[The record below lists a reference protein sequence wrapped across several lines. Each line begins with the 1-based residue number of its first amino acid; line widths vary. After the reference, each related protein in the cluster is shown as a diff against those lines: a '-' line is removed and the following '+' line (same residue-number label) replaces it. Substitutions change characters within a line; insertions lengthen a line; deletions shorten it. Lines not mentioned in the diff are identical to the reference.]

1 MPSGRTAI
9 LDNSVHVKYILD
21 CISKGISVPN
31 IQKGL
36 LQRGFKVSVPTIRNY
51 VNRVKKKGININ
63 KFIVETES
71 TALDINNKI
80 KGIKNLSSIF
90 NRRTYLI
97 QTLLDRRN
105 KMLEYAAEGPRTGW
119 VESELEKLHKY
130 IDEHKDKLPLDM
142 YNEMILQIVSIQR
155 YVGQNFLDSKCYPS
169 IEDAIRKNTM
179 DIHELCKYIEQ
190 WTSRYE
196 VEALMEK
203 LCEGLTKAAVNTFG
217 PLLKRET
224 ENYRKQYIDKFLSEV
239 DTLMN
244 DLKSYQLEI
253 EGEKYG
259 SEK

>member
-1 MPSGRTAI
+1 MPSGRTSI
-9 LDNSVHVKYILD
+9 LDNSIHVKFILD
-21 CISKGISVPN
+21 CIEKGISVPD

-36 LQRGFKVSVPTIRNY
+36 LQRGLKVSVPTVRTF
-51 VNRVKKKGININ
+51 VNKVKKRGLNLT
-63 KFIVETES
+63 KFVSDTES
-71 TALDINNKI
+71 TALEVNNKI
-80 KGIKNLSSIF
+80 KEIKNLSNIF

-97 QTLLDRRN
+97 QTLVDRRD

-119 VESELEKLHKY
+119 VIAELEKLRKY
-130 IDEHKDKLPLDM
+130 IEDRKSKFPIDF
-142 YNEMILQIVSIQR
+142 YNEITMQIVMIQK

-217 PLLKRET
+217 PLLKKESDT
-224 ENYRKQYIDKFLSEV
+224 QRKNLIDKFLKEV
-239 DTLMN
+239 EELMN
-244 DLKSYQLEI
+244 DLKSYQLDLE
-253 EGEKYG
+253 EKRNVQ
-259 SEK
+259 

>member
-21 CISKGISVPN
+21 CISKGISVPE
-31 IQKGL
+31 ITKGL
-36 LQRGFKVSVPTIRNY
+36 LQRGFKVSIPTVRSY
-51 VNRVKKKGININ
+51 VNRVKKRGLNLTKFVNDTEIAALEIND
-63 KFIVETES
+63 KLKET
-71 TALDINNKI
+71 
-80 KGIKNLSSIF
+80 KNLSSIF

-97 QTLLDRRN
+97 KTLLERRD

-119 VESELEKLHKY
+119 VIAELEKLRKY
-130 IDEHKDKLPLDM
+130 IEDRKSKFPIDF
-142 YNEMILQIVSIQR
+142 YNEVTMQIVTIQK

-203 LCEGLTKAAVNTFG
+203 LCEGLTKAAVSTFG
-217 PLLKRET
+217 PLLKNEPDFK
-224 ENYRKQYIDKFLSEV
+224 RKNLIDRFLKEV
-239 DTLMN
+239 DELMS
-244 DLKSYQLEI
+244 DLKSYQLNLE
-253 EGEKYG
+253 EKRNG
-259 SEK
+259 

>member
-9 LDNSVHVKYILD
+9 LDNSIHVKFILD
-21 CISKGISVPN
+21 CIEKGISVPD

-36 LQRGFKVSVPTIRNY
+36 LQRGLKVSVPTVRTY
-51 VNRVKKKGININ
+51 VNKVKKRGLNLT
-63 KFIVETES
+63 KFVSDTES
-71 TALDINNKI
+71 TALEVNNKI
-80 KGIKNLSSIF
+80 KEIKNLSNIF

-97 QTLLDRRN
+97 QTLVDRRD

-119 VESELEKLHKY
+119 VISELEKLRKY
-130 IDEHKDKLPLDM
+130 IEDRKSKFPIDF
-142 YNEMILQIVSIQR
+142 YNEVTMQIVIIQK

-217 PLLKRET
+217 PLLKKESDT
-224 ENYRKQYIDKFLSEV
+224 QRKHLIDKFLKEV
-239 DTLMN
+239 EELMN
-244 DLKSYQLEI
+244 DLKSYQLDLE
-253 EGEKYG
+253 EKRNVQ
-259 SEK
+259 

>member
-21 CISKGISVPN
+21 CISKGISIPN

-36 LQRGFKVSVPTIRNY
+36 LQRGFKVSIPTIRNY
-51 VNRVKKKGININ
+51 VNRVKKKGINVN
-63 KFIVETES
+63 QFIAETES
-71 TALDINNKI
+71 TALEINNKI
-80 KGIKNLSSIF
+80 KDIKNLSSIF

-105 KMLEYAAEGPRTGW
+105 KMLEYASEGPRTGW
-119 VESELEKLHKY
+119 VVSELERLNKLVEEYKSR
-130 IDEHKDKLPLDM
+130 LPVEL
-142 YNEMILQIVSIQR
+142 YNAMILQIVMIQK

-196 VEALMEK
+196 VESLMEK

-224 ENYRKQYIDKFLSEV
+224 ENYRKQYVDKFLKEV

-244 DLKSYQLEI
+244 DLKSYQLEV